1 MAGQTTVLLPQ
12 SNISLCIDITREYF
26 LLRIWWRWLQWGYIS
41 GFWLYYRK
49 VWQAHP
55 CVDSCW
61 LLIWLLSSKDP
72 SLCQRVDKTES
83 ELTWKT
89 SICFEEF
96 LLIRSETRCY
106 QTKEST
112 YAVLIIQGFSGVYG
126 NYYDPRPHLKPG
138 HVFLE
143 RFLVPHFDEKAG
155 HCNKPSTKI
164 NPALSLVTK
173 KHVNPPD
180 RRLPHS
186 NIRIYKK
193 Q

>member
-1 MAGQTTVLLPQ
+1 MKQGVTNEGV
-12 SNISLCIDITREYF
+12 NVC
-26 LLRIWWRWLQWGYIS
+26 
-41 GFWLYYRK
+41 
-49 VWQAHP
+49 
-55 CVDSCW
+55 
-61 LLIWLLSSKDP
+61 
-72 SLCQRVDKTES
+72 
-83 ELTWKT
+83 
-89 SICFEEF
+89 SINNP
-96 LLIRSETRCY
+96 
-106 QTKEST
+106 
-112 YAVLIIQGFSGVYG
+112 GFSGVYG

-143 RFLVPHFDEKAG
+143 RFLVPHFDERAG

-193 Q
+193 SKFYWDYIH